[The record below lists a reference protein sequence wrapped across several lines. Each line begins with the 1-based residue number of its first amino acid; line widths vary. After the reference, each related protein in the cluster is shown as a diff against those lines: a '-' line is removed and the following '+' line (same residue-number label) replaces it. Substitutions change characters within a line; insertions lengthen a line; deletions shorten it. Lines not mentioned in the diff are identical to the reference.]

1 MFEQVVLYHSVIDAR
16 SRFIRSFLS
25 AKGIEF
31 DLYAIEYWHP
41 KEQRIK
47 VYKGID
53 FSLSAFEVCTAKK
66 ITCFNSA
73 QRIPIL
79 VCNEGTFVGGIAI
92 VETVNEN
99 YAQDPMFGTT
109 IKEKAENRRLL
120 DWFFHK
126 FEPEVYTP
134 ILQTIYYK
142 QNNFNIVTKGRKN
155 LSEHLK
161 YMEHI
166 LLKNTFG
173 IDIWQ
178 QATADERHTL
188 REEAISCPQSLQLV
202 SMNSM
207 QNPHKDTSN
216 CPIQKQ
222 HSLFP
227 NMQNPRKDTS
237 NRPLGIA
244 DYCAGAYISSL
255 DYFGEISWAEY
266 PIIKSWYQR
275 IKVQPHFA
283 PILDNL
289 IPEQS
294 PPDYYKKADF

>member
-31 DLYAIEYWHP
+31 DL
-41 KEQRIK
+41 
-47 VYKGID
+47 
-53 FSLSAFEVCTAKK
+53 SAFEDWHTARQ
-66 ITCFNSA
+66 IARLNPA
-73 QRIPIL
+73 RRIPIL
-79 VCNEGTFVGGIAI
+79 VCNEGTFVGGMAI

-99 YAQDPMFGTT
+99 YAQGPMFGTT
-109 IKEKAENRRLL
+109 IKERAENRRLL

-134 ILQTIYYK
+134 IIQTRYYK
-142 QNNFNIVTKGRKN
+142 QNNYDVFKGRTN
-155 LSEHLK
+155 LSNHLK

-178 QATADERHTL
+178 QATPDERHTL
-188 REEAISCPQSLQLV
+188 HEEASNCPQSVGLCTE
-202 SMNSM
+202 
-207 QNPHKDTSN
+207 K
-216 CPIQKQ
+216 
-222 HSLFP
+222 
-227 NMQNPRKDTS
+227 
-237 NRPLGIA
+237 LGIA

-255 DYFGEISWAEY
+255 DYFGEFRELWAEY

-283 PILDNL
+283 PILDDL